1 MNLFRICFLVILGMA
16 TSSNIAFSQ
25 SNQETAQVEADKTIS
40 VKVKGVGCSK
50 DIKSISTNVENLE
63 GVSSCK
69 ILKKGATT
77 TFEVMLSPS
86 MVTEEANHAAIEGTA
101 GCQNPNDRPYK
112 VK

>member
-1 MNLFRICFLVILGMA
+1 MNVFKIYLLVILGM
-16 TSSNIAFSQ
+16 TISSNYAFSQ
-25 SNQETAQVEADKTIS
+25 SNTATAQVETSKTIA

-50 DIKSISTNVENLE
+50 DIKSISANVEKLD

-69 ILKKGATT
+69 TLKKGATT
-77 TFEVMLSPS
+77 TFEVILSPS
-86 MVTEEANHAAIEGTA
+86 MVTEEAIHAAIEGTA